1 MPIYFSIVEGIVP
14 DQQTLWFVKPSF
26 RKDQFSCW
34 PKIAIASSFDEI
46 LKKPRVSLLLS
57 LDPSKE
63 KMQPF
68 HHPKDFGDSWPSTE
82 KQLVAILSTD
92 SSAIPIE
99 VILKLVKDF
108 KLKSHSI
115 EDFSLVIDNVKS
127 LAALINPKIN
137 FHYKNLVHLVPSPT
151 RI

>member
-1 MPIYFSIVEGIVP
+1 
-14 DQQTLWFVKPSF
+14 
-26 RKDQFSCW
+26 
-34 PKIAIASSFDEI
+34 
-46 LKKPRVSLLLS
+46 
-57 LDPSKE
+57 
-63 KMQPF
+63 MQPF

-99 VILKLVKDF
+99 VILKSVKGF

-127 LAALINPKIN
+127 LAALINPKIALINPKIN